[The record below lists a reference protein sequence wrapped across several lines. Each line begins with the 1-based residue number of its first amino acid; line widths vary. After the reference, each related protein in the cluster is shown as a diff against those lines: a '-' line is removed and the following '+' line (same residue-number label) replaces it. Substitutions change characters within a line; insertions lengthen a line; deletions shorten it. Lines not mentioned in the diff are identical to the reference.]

1 MAFASPKRHPRAPM
15 LGLGLGFMLSWAAAI
30 FAADDSAPRPD
41 ASDPLER
48 GHYVLY
54 AAGCI
59 ACHTAEGDGAIP
71 LAGGRVLKT
80 DFGTFY
86 TPNITPDE
94 MTGIGAWSEQ
104 DFSAALTHGVSPDG
118 DPLYPAFPY
127 TSYAGLRREDVSD
140 LFAYLKSIE
149 PIRNEVRSHDLKFPY
164 NIRSGL
170 WLWRWLYFD
179 PKPFIPN
186 PAKSAAWNRGA
197 YLVNHKSHCGECH
210 TPRNFM
216 GALQADNAFTGGRS
230 AEGGKVPDITQ
241 RKSGIG
247 GWSRNTLVSFLES
260 GFQPDGDVVGGSMYD
275 VITESTS
282 HLTEADREAIATYL
296 MELP

>member
-1 MAFASPKRHPRAPM
+1 MALGPAQRRATAQM
-15 LGLGLGFMLSWAAAI
+15 LGLGLGLVLSCAAAVSV
-30 FAADDSAPRPD
+30 AQNAEPRPD
-41 ASDPLER
+41 APDAIER

-59 ACHTAEGDGAIP
+59 ACHTAEGDDAKP
-71 LAGGRVLKT
+71 LAGGRALKT

-94 MTGIGAWSEQ
+94 TTGIGTWSEE
-104 DFSAALTHGVSPDG
+104 DFSAALTHGVSLDG

-127 TSYAGLRREDVSD
+127 TSYAGMREEDISN

-149 PIRNEVRSHDLKFPY
+149 PIRNEVRNHDLKFPY
-164 NIRSGL
+164 SIRSGL

-179 PKPFIPN
+179 PKPFMAN

-197 YLVNHKSHCGECH
+197 YLVNHEGHCGECH

-216 GALQADNAFTGGRS
+216 GALQTDKALAGGRS
-230 AEGGKVPDITQ
+230 AEGDKIPDITQ
-241 RKSGIG
+241 SQSGIG
-247 GWSRNTLVSFLES
+247 GWSRNELVSLLES
-260 GFQPDGDVVGGSMYD
+260 GFLPDGDAVGGGMYD
-275 VITESTS
+275 VVTDSTS
-282 HLTEADREAIATYL
+282 HLTDADREAIATYL
-296 MELP
+296 MDLP